1 MSETITYPLGA
12 LNPNAYQNNRYNPNT
27 SIFAG
32 MSAPMLQ
39 TALANAQQAYLDIS
53 SGAKAVTVNYTQG
66 DGAKSVTYQ
75 MSSLPN
81 LVALIQQLQMQLGI
95 ISHARRPIR
104 PIYR

>member
-1 MSETITYPLGA
+1 VSETITYTVPA
-12 LNPNAYQNNRYNPNT
+12 WNQNDAQSGYTPST

-32 MSAPMLQ
+32 MPTAQLQ
-39 TALANAQQAYLDIS
+39 AALSVAQQAYLDIS
-53 SGAKAVTVNYTQG
+53 TGAKAVTINYTQG

-95 ISHARRPIR
+95 IRHARRPR
-104 PIYR
+104 RLIYR